1 MALSQK
7 ASDTYGYN
15 KTHSEGGS
23 EEFASS
29 DSSTTSTSNEYSST
43 LAYSNETMETTSKTY
58 SNANAPEGYYRL
70 VCAGTIHV
78 FAVVGYDVKSSAYY
92 VYTFCVQDDNTYD
105 FIDYSKDTP
114 NFNDYENGVLPFEIP
129 YSVNEYIDR
138 QIEES
143 EGLVVDKNTGHISG
157 YKGTGKMVTIP
168 DYITLDSV
176 NGEKEVVKIT
186 GVDKGAFTKNKNI
199 TSVKFGKYV
208 TEIPESAFEGCTAL
222 ESVTCPSVTKIGKR
236 AFYGCS
242 SLQKYEI
249 SNKIQSIG
257 EDALNGVKNIV
268 VDASGKD
275 VVLAACKSGA
285 KEIVLKV
292 GDIADELENVAISI
306 PAITE
311 FFELDGD
318 KKNFK
323 ELTVVSKA
331 KTTVINGVNI
341 ENTKTVPLD
350 IESDIIKMSSSS
362 IKSNRWAMMI
372 SSDNVEVTI
381 DGTVNLESTS
391 DNAVLAKSLNIKQLL
406 DNSKALLKVTGN
418 LYTCKDISG
427 ASLLEVT
434 KGKALSIS
442 EESFDGLKQD
452 SLEWVLAS
460 DVPEGAN
467 IVATKWTY
475 DLTTKTVSDKPT
487 LEGYTLYKSN
497 YVWTDYGSWSGW
509 SDSPYYNSDSRK
521 VETQS
526 VPASYKTQYNYKRY
540 ISSDGKTSGPKSGYW
555 GGKNCTIYQ
564 ERGWSDSALPITG
577 SQNSNSAG
585 FFYLY
590 GSAPCW
596 YYEWTRT
603 VVASYKTQYRYAD
616 RSKSYTYLFKKVE
629 QKESASEIQESDSVS
644 NVQKWVKYTI

>member
-1 MALSQK
+1 M
-7 ASDTYGYN
+7 
-15 KTHSEGGS
+15 
-23 EEFASS
+23 
-29 DSSTTSTSNEYSST
+29 
-43 LAYSNETMETTSKTY
+43 
-58 SNANAPEGYYRL
+58 
-70 VCAGTIHV
+70 
-78 FAVVGYDVKSSAYY
+78 
-92 VYTFCVQDDNTYD
+92 
-105 FIDYSKDTP
+105 
-114 NFNDYENGVLPFEIP
+114 
-129 YSVNEYIDR
+129 
-138 QIEES
+138 
-143 EGLVVDKNTGHISG
+143 
-157 YKGTGKMVTIP
+157 
-168 DYITLDSV
+168 
-176 NGEKEVVKIT
+176 
-186 GVDKGAFTKNKNI
+186 
-199 TSVKFGKYV
+199 
-208 TEIPESAFEGCTAL
+208 
-222 ESVTCPSVTKIGKR
+222 TKIGKR

-306 PAITE
+306 PATTE

-540 ISSDGKTSGPKSGYW
+540 VSSDGKTSGPKSGYW
-555 GGKNCTIYQ
+555 GGKNCTISQ

-616 RSKSYTYLFKKVE
+616 RSKSYTYFFKKVE
-629 QKESASEIQESDSVS
+629 QKESTSEIQESDSVS